1 MSRLN
6 LTLDPDT
13 DARLEM
19 HARKDGKRVA
29 ALARELIRES
39 LDRRE
44 RAARKRKLAADYAA
58 DRPDAALLL
67 REMEAAQY
75 GYGGEE
81 DEN

>member
-6 LTLDPDT
+6 LTLDSDT
-13 DARLEM
+13 DARLEK
-19 HARKDGKRVA
+19 HAKRDGKRVA

-44 RAARKRKLAADYAA
+44 RAEKRRKLALDYAS
-58 DRPDAALLL
+58 DRPDAAILL

-81 DEN
+81 DN